1 MKRIFIAIILLS
13 FQAFANIKID
23 IIQTIAHPALDSTRK
38 GIIDQLQA
46 DNVQAEIKLSNAQGD
61 LVISNQIANKFAS
74 EDPDVIISIATLASQ
89 SVASAAKETD
99 IPIIFTSV
107 TDPKGAGLIKENITG
122 VSNFIPL
129 DDQLAMFKQILPNM
143 RKLGYLYN
151 PGEVN
156 SVKILKILEQIA
168 PQYNLEI
175 ITNTANKT
183 TDVSS
188 AMYKLI
194 GEVDAV
200 FISNDN
206 TALAA
211 FGVISNIASDAK
223 VPVFVSDTDMVTNG
237 ALASLGPNQYEIG
250 KQTAKIL
257 LKYLNGS
264 KINDIAIEYPE
275 KVELVLNDKV
285 AKKLGITFSE
295 SILNKARKS

>member
-1 MKRIFIAIILLS
+1 MRTIFIAIILLS
-13 FQAFANIKID
+13 WQAFANIQID
-23 IIQTIAHPALDSTRK
+23 IIQTVAHPALDSTRK

-46 DNVQAEIKLSNAQGD
+46 DNVHAEIKFSNAQGD
-61 LVISNQIANKFAS
+61 LVISNQIANKFVS

-89 SVASAAKETD
+89 SVASARKDAD

-107 TDPKGAGLIKENITG
+107 TDPKGAGLIKDNITG

-129 DDQLAMFKQILPNM
+129 DEQLDMFKQILPNM

-156 SVKILKILEQIA
+156 SVKILKLLEQIA
-168 PQYNLEI
+168 PQYDLEI

-194 GEVDAV
+194 GEVEAV

-206 TALAA
+206 TALSA
-211 FGVISNIASDAK
+211 FGVINNIALAAK
-223 VPVFVSDTDMVTNG
+223 IPVFVSDTDMVPNG

-275 KVELVLNDKV
+275 KVELVLNDTR
-285 AKKLGITFSE
+285 AKELGITFSE
-295 SILNKARKS
+295 SILNKAKK